1 MSGPQSELVLP
12 VHSKII
18 IMELFEFLCIKF
30 QSSVRVYELLLESGA
45 NLAVKFP
52 QHFSVW

>member
-1 MSGPQSELVLP
+1 MSGPQSELVVP

-18 IMELFEFLCIKF
+18 IIELFEILCIKF